1 MDVKAV
7 EKKRKKHKTSV
18 QKPHG
23 KTRDP
28 SKVRKHKSHGTQ
40 NKKHKK
46 RGSKSRSKSKKKSGF
61 LCCKKKKKKRS
72 RKSKSKTTH
81 KQPRMKPIAPLPPVP
96 NEQLGEVVLVGNT
109 PKVPVTPQ
117 KQEKEPLTPEKE
129 GVKPT
134 TAKSAEDVKPSKE
147 KIGSE
152 KDEKGEKT
160 KVDSTNG
167 SKKDEKEKTDQKSEN
182 QENEKKKTI
191 EVDKL
196 LDEIEKNEIDMSAL
210 KPLGEKL
217 LDPKSTLAVSDWNQV
232 SGYIPNHVSKRNFL
246 ANMSKNRFADIICM
260 DHSRVKMSDSSYIH
274 ANWVKL
280 NDRKKAILT
289 QFPLPNTAADFWQML
304 LEQKVQCVLLIMTDQ
319 EYKSFDGDSVFPKNQ
334 DFLSFEERSIRVG
347 EFKQVEMA
355 KGWNLKVISV
365 TNGTSKTFIHVHHY
379 KNWLHDS
386 IPSESKHI
394 WQLQYHLEKYPGPPV
409 FMSLSGCGRAGT
421 YALFESANF
430 SLLKRQAVNVPKSL
444 KNLRNGR
451 LHSVQNVNQFSFAC
465 MMVGEQIAADGCCNR
480 IGKDQENS
488 ITTILRQLTIQ

>member
-18 QKPHG
+18 QKPREPEIVETVSNQRNSDG

-191 EVDKL
+191 E
-196 LDEIEKNEIDMSAL
+196 
-210 KPLGEKL
+210 
-217 LDPKSTLAVSDWNQV
+217 SDWNQV

-319 EYKSFDGDSVFPKNQ
+319 ELKSFDGDSVFPKNQ

-430 SLLKRQAVNVPKSL
+430 SLLKRQAVNVPNLL
-444 KNLRNGR
+444 K
-451 LHSVQNVNQFSFAC
+451 C
-465 MMVGEQIAADGCCNR
+465 E
-480 IGKDQENS
+480 
-488 ITTILRQLTIQ
+488 